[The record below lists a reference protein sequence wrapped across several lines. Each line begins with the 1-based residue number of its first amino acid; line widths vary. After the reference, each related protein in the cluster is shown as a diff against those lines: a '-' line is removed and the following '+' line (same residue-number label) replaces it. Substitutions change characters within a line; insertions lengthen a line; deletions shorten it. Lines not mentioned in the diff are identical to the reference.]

1 MLKFYIA
8 GLPTFRT
15 DFNKRDAQGR
25 LVAAPEGPAIYWL
38 GAGVEGNRVR
48 LEDAE
53 GNTCEATIDA
63 VDGQILK
70 FQPDWG
76 SWTEVGIEVV
86 VPGEFVFGKLMFA
99 DVSGGTSGSGNRTQM
114 TPADY
119 VTFESR
125 TAAEANAG

>member
-1 MLKFYIA
+1 LINFYIA

-25 LVAAPEGPAIYWL
+25 LVAAPDGPAMYWL

-53 GNTCEATIDA
+53 GNTCEAVIDA

-76 SWTEVGIEVV
+76 TWTEGGIEVV
-86 VPGEFVFGKLMFA
+86 APGEFVFAELKFG
-99 DVSGGTSGSGNRTQM
+99 DGRGGTSGSESRTQM
-114 TPADY
+114 VPADY
-119 VTFESR
+119 VTFETR